1 MSRSKRKTPILPNC
15 KAPSEK
21 DEKQKANR
29 KLRRIVKEK
38 LAVLEEELPQKK
50 EVSDRWNWE
59 KDGKSYPVD
68 LTKKEK
74 TK

>member
-15 KAPSEK
+15 QASSEK
-21 DEKQKANR
+21 SEKRKANR
-29 KLRRIVKEK
+29 KLRRIVKQK
-38 LAVLEEELPQKK
+38 LAVPDGELPQKK
-50 EVSDRWNWE
+50 EISDIWNWE
-59 KDGKSYPVD
+59 KDGKSYRAD

>member
-15 KAPSEK
+15 NISSEK
-21 DEKQKANR
+21 SEKQKANR
-29 KLRRIVKEK
+29 RLRRIAKEK
-38 LAVLEEELPQKK
+38 LAVAGEDLPQKK
-50 EVSDRWNWE
+50 EISDIWNWG
-59 KDGKSYPVD
+59 KDGKSYRAD

>member
-15 KAPSEK
+15 QASSEK
-21 DEKQKANR
+21 SEKQKANR

-38 LAVLEEELPQKK
+38 LAVPDEELPHKK
-50 EVSDRWNWE
+50 EISNIWNWG
-59 KDGKSYPVD
+59 KDGKTFRAD
-68 LTKKEK
+68 LTNKEK

>member
-1 MSRSKRKTPILPNC
+1 MSRSKRKIPIFPNC
-15 KAPSEK
+15 KASSEK
-21 DEKQKANR
+21 SEKQKANR

-38 LAVLEEELPQKK
+38 LALTDKELPQKK
-50 EVSDRWNWE
+50 EISDIWNWG
-59 KDGKSYPVD
+59 KDGKSYRAD

>member
-15 KAPSEK
+15 KATSEK
-21 DEKQKANR
+21 DERQKANR

-38 LAVLEEELPQKK
+38 LAVLEEELPQKR

-59 KDGKSYPVD
+59 KDGKSYRAD

>member
-1 MSRSKRKTPILPNC
+1 VSRSKRKTPILPNC
-15 KAPSEK
+15 QASSEK
-21 DEKQKANR
+21 AEKQKANR

-50 EVSDRWNWE
+50 EISDIWNWG
-59 KDGKSYPVD
+59 KDGKSYRAD

>member
-15 KAPSEK
+15 TATFEK
-21 DEKQKANR
+21 TEKQKANR

-59 KDGKSYPVD
+59 KMVKHSE
-68 LTKKEK
+68 LI
-74 TK
+74 

>member
-15 KAPSEK
+15 TATSEK
-21 DEKQKANR
+21 SEKQKANR

-38 LAVLEEELPQKK
+38 LAVPDGELPQKR
-50 EVSDRWNWE
+50 EISDRWNWG
-59 KDGKSYPVD
+59 KDGKSYRAD
-68 LTKKEK
+68 LSKKEK

>member
-1 MSRSKRKTPILPNC
+1 MSRSKRKTLILPNC

-29 KLRRIVKEK
+29 KLRKIVKEK
-38 LAVLEEELPQKK
+38 LAVLEEELPLKR
-50 EVSDRWNWE
+50 EISDRWNWE
-59 KDGKSYPVD
+59 KDGKSYRAD

>member
-1 MSRSKRKTPILPNC
+1 MSRSKRKTPILTNG

-59 KDGKSYPVD
+59 KDGKSYRAD